1 MVILTNGN
9 PGFLDESLESGW
21 GYMGEVIVGAFTE
34 VKGVGGWGW
43 VVGMHSEGGAWRK
56 AACEILLRDGY
67 G

>member
-34 VKGVGGWGW
+34 VKGVGGWGL
-43 VVGMHSEGGAWRK
+43 GGWNA
-56 AACEILLRDGY
+56 
-67 G
+67 